1 MLRTSAVLNNSSIE
15 EATKCLLWVSLKS
28 EHSTRMC
35 LTVSGHWQVV
45 HSGWFSCGSHIDVV
59 SVFGLR
65 EKQCGRRKCCRQQHN
80 CRRFRRRRDVAR
92 WCPVLITSRLL
103 LMLLVKIL
111 PPLCVWPHLFRAA
124 GHEKRRAEQSKWT
137 EAFRLYNVHSKFSMC
152 TATRTSS
159 YSAVGTSVFMYLA

>member
-1 MLRTSAVLNNSSIE
+1 MFVVGIVKIRTLNKDVLD
-15 EATKCLLWVSLKS
+15 S
-28 EHSTRMC
+28 EWT
-35 LTVSGHWQVV
+35 L
-45 HSGWFSCGSHIDVV
+45 
-59 SVFGLR
+59 
-65 EKQCGRRKCCRQQHN
+65 
-80 CRRFRRRRDVAR
+80 
-92 WCPVLITSRLL
+92 TSRALRL
-103 LMLLVKIL
+103 VQLWKSHWRCLCVCSQREAVWPQKMLQAATQLQEIPQTKRCCTVMSSLDYQQTADDAISENTT